1 MPSTPV
7 SSPHRDSAAAG
18 VATSD
23 LQTEYGHLRDKLER
37 LMAEAVKDFPAI
49 DQLVDRLESIQL
61 RIKGEHGMKGNN
73 PNE

>member
-7 SSPHRDSAAAG
+7 SSLHRNS
-18 VATSD
+18 VALTPD

-61 RIKGEHGMKGNN
+61 RIKGEHGIKGNN

>member
-7 SSPHRDSAAAG
+7 SSLHRNSAA
-18 VATSD
+18 VTSD
-23 LQTEYGHLRDKLER
+23 LQTEYGYLRDKLER

-49 DQLVDRLESIQL
+49 DQLVDQLESIQL
-61 RIKGEHGMKGNN
+61 QIKGEHGMKGNN